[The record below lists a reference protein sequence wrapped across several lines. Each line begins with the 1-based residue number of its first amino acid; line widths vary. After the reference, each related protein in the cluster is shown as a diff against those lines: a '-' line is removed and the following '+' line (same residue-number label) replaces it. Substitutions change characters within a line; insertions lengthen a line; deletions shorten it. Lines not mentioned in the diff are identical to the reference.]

1 MKVGVFG
8 GTFNPPHTG
17 HLIVAETARE
27 SLGLD
32 KVIFIP
38 CSLPPHKTTK
48 SLVDADRRL
57 EMVSLAIAG
66 NPYFEVSDIELQ
78 RGGKSYTVDTLRALT
93 ALYPRAQLYL
103 LLGIDNLIE
112 LHTWREPEEIFALA
126 EVIAINRPGFDPSS
140 VRKEYLRRVTFLRS
154 PNIDISSSEIRRK
167 AKAGKSIKYLVPSVV
182 EAYILKH
189 GAYRND

>member
-1 MKVGVFG
+1 MRIGVFG

-32 KVIFIP
+32 KVLFVP
-38 CSLPPHKTTK
+38 CSLPPHKATR

-57 EMVSLAIAG
+57 EMVRLATAG
-66 NPYFEVSDIELQ
+66 NPSFEVSDLEIQ

-93 ALYPRAQLYL
+93 PLYPRAHLYL
-103 LLGIDNLIE
+103 LIGIDNLLE
-112 LHTWREPEEIFALA
+112 LHTWREPEEIFTLS
-126 EVIAINRPGFDPSS
+126 EVIAINRPGFDSSS
-140 VRKEYLRRVTFLRS
+140 VRKDYLRRVTFLRS

-167 AKAGKSIKYLVPSVV
+167 AKLGKSIKYLVPSAV

-189 GAYRND
+189 GAYKSD